1 MAQVEEELFE
11 KRIIVIHTQI
21 ESNMAADVMSK
32 MLDLD
37 NDSHK
42 PIKLYINSPG
52 GEVSAG
58 FQIIDTMN
66 SIKSPVHTINTASCA
81 SMGAVIL
88 SAGSKRMSLPHARV
102 MIHQVSA
109 GTEGNIQD
117 MRASLQ
123 ETERVNKVTMGLL
136 AENCGKTLE
145 ELLDMT
151 HVNKWMDAK
160 EAVEFGIIDEIVGK
174 ESRKAKMQKEEAK
187 VAA

>member
-1 MAQVEEELFE
+1 MFSVDDQLFD
-11 KRIIVIHTQI
+11 KRIIVISTDI
-21 ESNMAADVMSK
+21 NSNMAANVMSQ
-32 MLDLD
+32 MLAMD
-37 NDSHK
+37 NENHK

-52 GEVSAG
+52 GEVAAG

-88 SAGSKRMSLPHARV
+88 SSGAKRMSLPHARV

-117 MRASLQ
+117 MRAAFQ
-123 ETERVNKVTMGLL
+123 ETERVNKVTMAVL
-136 AENCGKTLE
+136 AENCGTTLE
-145 ELLDMT
+145 KLLELT

-174 ESRKAKMQKEEAK
+174 ESRQAETKE
-187 VAA
+187 AA

>member
-1 MAQVEEELFE
+1 MVSVDEELFD
-11 KRIIVIHTQI
+11 KRIIVISSQI
-21 ESNMAADVMSK
+21 ESGMAANVMSQ
-32 MLDLD
+32 MLAMD

-88 SAGSKRMSLPHARV
+88 SSGTKRMSLPHARV

-109 GTEGNIQD
+109 GTEGNIQN
-117 MRASLQ
+117 MRASLA
-123 ETERVNKVTMGLL
+123 ETERVNQTTMSFL
-136 AENCGKTLE
+136 AENCGKTTD
-145 ELLDMT
+145 ELIEMT
-151 HVNKWMDAK
+151 HVDKWMDAK
-160 EAVEFGIIDEIVGK
+160 EAIEFGITDEIVGK
-174 ESRKAKMQKEEAK
+174 ESRSVEEPKETK
-187 VAA
+187 IAA